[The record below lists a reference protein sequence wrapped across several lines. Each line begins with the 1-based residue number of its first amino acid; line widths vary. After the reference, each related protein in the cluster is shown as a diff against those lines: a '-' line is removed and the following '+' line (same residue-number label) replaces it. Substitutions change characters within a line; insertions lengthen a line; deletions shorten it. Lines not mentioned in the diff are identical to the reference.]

1 MEFAWSAEE
10 EQYRADIMTFLQ
22 AEVPAEVVGSA
33 LELAS
38 QWRADFS
45 KQFAAKLAERHWLT
59 PSWPRAYG
67 GTESTAWQQ
76 MILAELMVTFGE
88 PRGNQ
93 YMNVNWIGPAIILAG
108 TPEQKSYHLS
118 RISRG
123 DVLWCQ
129 GFSEPE
135 AGSDLAS
142 MRTRAERDGDEYIVN
157 GEKIWTSYANVAE
170 FCFLLVRTDPAAEQH
185 RGISILL
192 VPMDTPGLEV
202 RDLGC
207 VVGAHSIHHLVFT
220 DMRVPASIRLGPE
233 NEGWPI
239 VRHALAYERVGI
251 PRYARSA
258 ANLDRVLAQARAR
271 GRLDP
276 GLCRLAAQAR
286 AACEAAR
293 VLAYRVI
300 DERAKGQGPGLNTN
314 LARVA
319 IISAERLVG
328 SVAAQLAGM
337 AGLEEGTTADQQQR
351 NALTGGLTSGS
362 YELQLNLIARHLGLP
377 RS

>member
-1 MEFAWSAEE
+1 
-10 EQYRADIMTFLQ
+10 MTFLQ

-67 GTESTAWQQ
+67 GMESTAWQQ

-118 RISRG
+118 RLSRSGFISTASPAGRPCGARASPSPRPAPTSPPCEPAPSGTATSTSSTARRSGRPTRTSRSSASCWSAPIRTLSSTGASPSCWCPWTPKAWRSATSAAWSARIPSITWSSPTCAFRRRPGSARRTRGGRSCGTRWPTSASASRG
-123 DVLWCQ
+123 
-129 GFSEPE
+129 
-135 AGSDLAS
+135 
-142 MRTRAERDGDEYIVN
+142 TRARPPT
-157 GEKIWTSYANVAE
+157 WTGCWRRHA
-170 FCFLLVRTDPAAEQH
+170 PAA
-185 RGISILL
+185 
-192 VPMDTPGLEV
+192 P
-202 RDLGC
+202 
-207 VVGAHSIHHLVFT
+207 
-220 DMRVPASIRLGPE
+220 SIR
-233 NEGWPI
+233 
-239 VRHALAYERVGI
+239 
-251 PRYARSA
+251 
-258 ANLDRVLAQARAR
+258 
-271 GRLDP
+271 
-276 GLCRLAAQAR
+276 AAQAR

-328 SVAAQLAGM
+328 SVAAQIAGL

>member
-10 EQYRADIMTFLQ
+10 EQYRVDILGFLE
-22 AEVPAEVVGSA
+22 AEVPAEIVESA
-33 LELAS
+33 HEIAS
-38 QWRADFS
+38 KWRADFS
-45 KQFAAKLAERHWLT
+45 KQFAAKLAGRHWLT

-67 GTESTAWQQ
+67 GMETTAWQQ
-76 MILAELMVTFGE
+76 MILAELMVQFGE

-93 YMNVNWIGPAIILAG
+93 YMNVNWIGPAVILAG
-108 TPEQKSYHLS
+108 TPEQKAYHLS

-142 MRTRAERDGDEYIVN
+142 MRTRAERDGDEYVVN
-157 GEKIWTSYANVAE
+157 GEKIWTSYANIAE
-170 FCFLLVRTDPAAEQH
+170 FCFLLVRTDPGAEQH

-192 VPMDTPGLEV
+192 VPMDTQGLEV

-207 VVGAHSIHHLVFT
+207 FVGEHSIHQLVFT
-220 DMRVPASIRLGPE
+220 DMHIPVSARLGPE

-239 VRHALAYERVGI
+239 VRQALGYERVGI

-258 ANLDRVLAQARAR
+258 ANLDRVLRQASARAI
-271 GRLDP
+271 LDP
-276 GLCRLAAQAR
+276 GLWRLAAQAR

-300 DERAKGQGPGLNTN
+300 DERAIGQGPGLNTN
-314 LARVA
+314 IARVA

-328 SVAAQLAGM
+328 SVATMLAGM
-337 AGLEEGTTADQQQR
+337 TGLGEGTAADQQQR